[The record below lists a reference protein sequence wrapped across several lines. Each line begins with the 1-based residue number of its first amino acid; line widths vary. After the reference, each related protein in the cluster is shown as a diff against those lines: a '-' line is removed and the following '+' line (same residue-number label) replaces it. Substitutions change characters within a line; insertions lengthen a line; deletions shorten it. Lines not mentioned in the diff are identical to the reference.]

1 MKSKK
6 TILGIVLLIAI
17 LLLGV
22 GYAAITGVTLN
33 INGTANATANT
44 DNFIVKF
51 TSATAGDKC
60 TAEVSS
66 SDQNGRTATMNVSGL
81 QTANDTATATFVV
94 TNESPDLNAVL
105 AVKTKTMTDTGTG
118 DADYFDVEATI
129 ADNASS
135 MAPSATRTV
144 TVTVTLN
151 KTIVEDKTATI
162 NVQLTAT
169 PEEK

>member
-94 TNESPDLNAVL
+94 TNESPDLNAIL
-105 AVKTKTMTDTGTG
+105 AVTTQTMGGTNP
-118 DADYFDVEATI
+118 DYFDVKATI
-129 ADNASS
+129 ADNTSS
-135 MAPSATRTV
+135 VAPRGTRTV
-144 TVTVTLN
+144 TVTVTL
-151 KTIVEDKTATI
+151 KETITEDKTATI
-162 NVQLTAT
+162 NVELSAT
-169 PEEK
+169 PEEIK